1 MSESPDEIFEGI
13 LARLYVDAE
22 FRERFLR
29 DPSGEGQ
36 ILGLSAP
43 QIETLAGIDRDDLA
57 LAARS
62 FERKRRHKGQH

>member
-1 MSESPDEIFEGI
+1 VTPSPDETFEAV

-22 FRERFLR
+22 FRHRFLSN
-29 DPSGEGQ
+29 PSIEGESA
-36 ILGLSAP
+36 GLSP
-43 QIETLAGIDRDDLA
+43 TQIEALAALDRDDLA